1 MLEDAEILQKREDE
15 QRLKDFQNDQDFKW
29 LMADSRGRRL
39 VWRQLEAAR
48 LFHQIYDPHP
58 QNLAF
63 NEGKRQHGLW
73 LLERIN
79 TLCPHLY
86 QVMVAENTTKPDEAN
101 A

>member
-1 MLEDAEILQKREDE
+1 MLEDAEILQQREDE
-15 QRLKDFQNDQDFKW
+15 QHLKDFQNAQDFKW
-29 LMADSRGRRL
+29 LMADSRGRRM
-39 VWRQLEAAR
+39 VWRQLETAR

-73 LLERIN
+73 LLDRIN

-86 QVMVAENTTKPDEAN
+86 LVMVQENTTNPDEVN

>member
-1 MLEDAEILQKREDE
+1 MFEDAEILQQREDAARLE
-15 QRLKDFQNDQDFKW
+15 QEQAAHDFKW
-29 LMADSRGRRL
+29 LMADPRGRRL
-39 VWRQLEAAR
+39 VWKQLEAAR
-48 LFHQIYDPHP
+48 VFHQIYDPHP

-86 QVMVAENTTKPDEAN
+86 QVMVAENTTQSAEE
-101 A
+101 

>member
-1 MLEDAEILQKREDE
+1 MFEEAEILQKREDE
-15 QRLKDFQNDQDFKW
+15 QRLKDFQDAQDFKW

-39 VWRQLEAAR
+39 VWKQLEAAR
-48 LFHQIYDPHP
+48 VFHPVYDPKP
-58 QNLAF
+58 IPMAF
-63 NEGKRQHGLW
+63 NEGRRQHGLS
-73 LLERIN
+73 LLDRIN